1 MIFKGFLISN
11 RCKKRIFVA
20 LKQKKS
26 NIIKHDSKP
35 SDFIARA
42 SIAIWNLG
50 RYLLD
55 SKVLLPS
62 FRLPNTFLQFL
73 FLLGTIFGPILVYLF
88 ARKYRKENPQDAFSF
103 FRAFS
108 FTLSMYMA
116 ATLLVAVAHYI
127 YFKYIDQGY
136 LINMYQQLLGELK
149 NTTQPEMGASL
160 DQITQAFDLIS
171 TLTPLQITFQLM
183 SQNMFYGIL
192 LSAITAFIVKRKKIN
207 I

>member
-1 MIFKGFLISN
+1 MTANRQISSREQALQYGTLVGIFWIVKFCFLPLGFQI
-11 RCKKRIFVA
+11 
-20 LKQKKS
+20 
-26 NIIKHDSKP
+26 P
-35 SDFIARA
+35 
-42 SIAIWNLG
+42 
-50 RYLLD
+50 
-55 SKVLLPS
+55 
-62 FRLPNTFLQFL
+62 FLQFL
-73 FLLGTIFGPILVYLF
+73 FLLGTVFGPILVYLL
-88 ARKYRKENPQDAFSF
+88 ARKYRKENPLDDFSF

-149 NTTQPEMGASL
+149 NTAQPEMVASL

-171 TLTPLQITFQLM
+171 TLAPLQITFQLM

>member
-1 MIFKGFLISN
+1 
-11 RCKKRIFVA
+11 
-20 LKQKKS
+20 
-26 NIIKHDSKP
+26 
-35 SDFIARA
+35 
-42 SIAIWNLG
+42 
-50 RYLLD
+50 
-55 SKVLLPS
+55 
-62 FRLPNTFLQFL
+62 
-73 FLLGTIFGPILVYLF
+73 
-88 ARKYRKENPQDAFSF
+88 
-103 FRAFS
+103 
-108 FTLSMYMA
+108 MA

-149 NTTQPEMGASL
+149 NTAQPEMVASL

>member
-1 MIFKGFLISN
+1 
-11 RCKKRIFVA
+11 
-20 LKQKKS
+20 
-26 NIIKHDSKP
+26 
-35 SDFIARA
+35 
-42 SIAIWNLG
+42 
-50 RYLLD
+50 
-55 SKVLLPS
+55 
-62 FRLPNTFLQFL
+62 
-73 FLLGTIFGPILVYLF
+73 
-88 ARKYRKENPQDAFSF
+88 
-103 FRAFS
+103 
-108 FTLSMYMA
+108 MA

-136 LINMYQQLLGELK
+136 LINMYQQLLDELK